1 MISEAVTR
9 GDAAVE
15 ILMNLRDPA
24 SKFAR
29 FVRNLES
36 AGAAHVFD
44 GACAAARTKMDLSL
58 ALRAAAARLG
68 IG

>member
-1 MISEAVTR
+1 
-9 GDAAVE
+9 
-15 ILMNLRDPA
+15 MNLRDPA

-29 FVRNLES
+29 FVRNLET

-44 GACAAARTKMDLSL
+44 GACAAARTKIDLSP

-68 IG
+68 IGSLLQD